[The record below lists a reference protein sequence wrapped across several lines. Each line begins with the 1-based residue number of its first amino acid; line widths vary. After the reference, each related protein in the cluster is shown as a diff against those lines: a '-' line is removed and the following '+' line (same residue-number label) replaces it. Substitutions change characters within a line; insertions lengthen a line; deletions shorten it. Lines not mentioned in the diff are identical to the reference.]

1 MSVFY
6 AYSNNRDET
15 RMTYEK
21 VCEEL
26 KDIII
31 DVCNNDPNNSHQLL
45 TKIKNHIKKA
55 DIFVCDI
62 TPDAILL
69 NTDTPLPNPNVML
82 ELGYALEYFESN
94 NIILLLNE
102 NISKYIPS
110 MLYGFEITYYNSK
123 DDEYYL
129 NIVEKIKSSIKNLY
143 NNKGWTTFKYQLSD
157 KFLNSLEGIL
167 DIIPTNYI
175 IRINKEISKAV
186 ILFPCN
192 KGYTR
197 KINIVTKKLQ
207 LKNKEICLS
216 NYDNLYNELQHLELI
231 INLRKV

>member
-15 RMTYEK
+15 KITYDK
-21 VCEEL
+21 ICEEF

-31 DVCNNDPNNSHQLL
+31 DVDNNDLNNSHQLL

-62 TPDAILL
+62 TPDAFVP
-69 NTDTPLPNPNVML
+69 NTETPLPNPNVML
-82 ELGYALEYFESN
+82 ELGYALEHFESN

-102 NISKYIPS
+102 NISKDVPS
-110 MLYGFEITYYNSK
+110 MLSGFEITYYNSK

-143 NNKGWTTFKYQLSD
+143 DKGWTNFKYQLTD
-157 KFLNSLEGIL
+157 KFITSLEGIL
-167 DIIPTNYI
+167 DILPTNYT
-175 IRINKEISKAV
+175 IRINQEINQAV
-186 ILFPCN
+186 ILFTANNGLP
-192 KGYTR
+192 R
-197 KINIVTKKLQ
+197 KINIITKKLT

-216 NYDNLYNELQHLELI
+216 NYDNLCKELQHLELI
-231 INLRKV
+231 INLRK

>member
-15 RMTYEK
+15 RITYDK

-31 DVCNNDPNNSHQLL
+31 DVDNNDPNNSHQLL

-62 TPDAILL
+62 TPDALIP
-69 NTDTPLPNPNVML
+69 NTETPLPNSNVML
-82 ELGYALEYFESN
+82 ELGYALRYFENS
-94 NIILLLNE
+94 NIILLLNKK
-102 NISKYIPS
+102 ICDKIPS
-110 MLYGFEITYYNSK
+110 LLSGFEMTYYNST
-123 DDEYYL
+123 DDKYYL
-129 NIVEKIKSSIKNLY
+129 DIVEKITSNINNYKSKE
-143 NNKGWTTFKYQLSD
+143 GWKTFDYHLSD

-167 DIIPTNYI
+167 DIIPTNYT
-175 IRINKEISKAV
+175 IRINKEINQAV
-186 ILFPCN
+186 ILFSCN
-192 KGYTR
+192 KG
-197 KINIVTKKLQ
+197 KINIVTKKLI

-231 INLRKV
+231 INLRNK